1 MKLLFYLL
9 IKFNLN
15 LNKTA
20 LHMAVDNGNIEIVRL
35 LLSIKEI
42 DINAK
47 SIFLSILFISFKI
60 IVFNIIIIFI
70 SNYVY

>member
-20 LHMAVDNGNIEIVRL
+20 LHIAVDNGNFEIVRL

-60 IVFNIIIIFI
+60 FF
-70 SNYVY
+70 